1 MLTKKPHYFRIE
13 GEAGKY
19 EEKKN
24 ASTQQQANTGGGK
37 APETVKPE
45 TVVNGN
51 GGTGYDPVKYAQDMI
66 NQHQAKMPG
75 AWVDPFKNQYMGY
88 LDQYMNRE
96 PFSYDYNA
104 DALYQQYKDQ
114 YIQQGQLASMDTM
127 GKAAAMTGGYGNSYA
142 QSVGQQAFNQY
153 LGQLN
158 AVMPELY
165 GMAYDKY
172 NQEGQDL
179 LSKYS
184 LYKGLSEESYGKH
197 QDAMDSWYKEY
208 SQLADNYNALTKEP
222 EYNEL
227 LAGSDAYGYIDKEIR
242 GATSV
247 EGLKAVLK
255 KYASMKYDPDV
266 LEQMAAEK
274 LKELS

>member
-1 MLTKKPHYFRIE
+1 MSSTKKPHYYLGMDGTGDF
-13 GEAGKY
+13 
-19 EEKKN
+19 EEIKKN
-24 ASTQQQANTGGGK
+24 AGNQQQVSTGGGN
-37 APETVKPE
+37 APETVEPE

-51 GGTGYDPVKYAQDMI
+51 GGTDYDPVKYAHDML
-66 NQHQAKMPG
+66 NQHTAKMPG
-75 AWVDPFKNQYMGY
+75 AWVDPFKDQYMGY

-114 YIQQGQLASMDTM
+114 YIQQGQLARMDTM

-142 QSVGQQAFNQY
+142 QSVGQQAYNQY

-165 GMAYDKY
+165 GLAYDKY

-197 QDAMDSWYKEY
+197 QDAMDSWYNEY
-208 SQLADNYNALTKEP
+208 EQLADNYNALTKEP
-222 EYNEL
+222 EYADFDVDKWEKRFRSAESPEEL
-227 LAGSDAYGYIDKEIR
+227 EWLADLMGYMGINPEI
-242 GATSV
+242 
-247 EGLKAVLK
+247 
-255 KYASMKYDPDV
+255 
-266 LEQMAAEK
+266 AAHLHDQYVGK
-274 LKELS
+274 FK

>member
-1 MLTKKPHYFRIE
+1 
-13 GEAGKY
+13 
-19 EEKKN
+19 
-24 ASTQQQANTGGGK
+24 
-37 APETVKPE
+37 
-45 TVVNGN
+45 
-51 GGTGYDPVKYAQDMI
+51 
-66 NQHQAKMPG
+66 
-75 AWVDPFKNQYMGY
+75 
-88 LDQYMNRE
+88 
-96 PFSYDYNA
+96 
-104 DALYQQYKDQ
+104 
-114 YIQQGQLASMDTM
+114 
-127 GKAAAMTGGYGNSYA
+127 
-142 QSVGQQAFNQY
+142 
-153 LGQLN
+153 
-158 AVMPELY
+158 MPELY
-165 GMAYDKY
+165 GLAYDKY

-184 LYKGLSEESYGKH
+184 LYKGLSEESYGNH

>member
-1 MLTKKPHYFRIE
+1 MLTKKPHYYLGME
-13 GEAGKY
+13 

-24 ASTQQQANTGGGK
+24 AGTQQQASTGDVK

-75 AWVDPFKNQYMGY
+75 AWVDPFKDQYMGY

-114 YIQQGQLASMDTM
+114 YIQQGQLARMDTM

-158 AVMPELY
+158 SIMPELY

-227 LAGSDAYGYIDKEIR
+227 LAGSDALGSIRNDIARATTLEELNDITEMYISI
-242 GATSV
+242 G
-247 EGLKAVLK
+247 
-255 KYASMKYDPDV
+255 YDPK
-266 LEQMAAEK
+266 MIYGIMK
-274 LKELS
+274 SKIRELS